1 MNQLFEDCMNKPMG
15 EDTKYSRAIKVP
27 QYEPS
32 NTKPILSTVY
42 DTTKYNKLIAKI
54 KKSGVSDEEKKFL
67 KFAASRHIV
76 FTYSKI
82 ADYYAHASKEMQELM
97 EESALVILDIDD
109 AIANGYVALSEKM
122 KQLIDEEKERDALA
136 REAQDILKEQRI
148 LAEQK
153 EKDEKESKK
162 VANKKR
168 EGEEDTGETAEIV
181 ETVDK
186 NEPVVETKTD
196 TNTVGNTPLF

>member
-1 MNQLFEDCMNKPMG
+1 MKQLFDDENAKKNPMG
-15 EDTKYSRAIKVP
+15 NDTKYSRAIRVP

-32 NTKPILSTVY
+32 NEKPNLESVY
-42 DTTKYNKLIAKI
+42 DLTKYSKLIARI
-54 KKSGVSDEEKKFL
+54 NKSGVSEEEKKFL

-122 KQLIDEEKERDALA
+122 KQLVEEEKARDAKA
-136 REAQDILKEQRI
+136 KEAKNILKAQRE
-148 LAEQK
+148 LAE
-153 EKDEKESKK
+153 KK
-162 VANKKR
+162 AK
-168 EGEEDTGETAEIV
+168 
-181 ETVDK
+181 DK
-186 NEPVVETKTD
+186 NEQA
-196 TNTVGNTPLF
+196 